1 MDRDI
6 DILALGELNVDLI
19 LNNIKDFPAIGKE
32 IIANDMLLT
41 LGSSTAIFAA
51 NAASIGSKVAFMG
64 MIGRDNFGSLVK
76 SSLESKDVKTSFLIE
91 SEKYSTGLTVV
102 LSYDEDRANITYPGA
117 MNHLGIKD
125 INVNA
130 LRRAKHVHISS
141 LFMQDNLHRDIK
153 EILELLK
160 KNGVTISLDTQ
171 WDPTENWD
179 FDYMHLLPL
188 IDIFMPNENEL
199 MALTKSSNL
208 DDSINKI
215 KNVCNIVVIK
225 CGSKGS
231 KMITKSGDVIS
242 LPANLNSNVVDTV
255 GAGDSFNA
263 GFISAFVKGLPL
275 EECQV
280 TGTLIGAVS
289 TTAAGGTGAFLSKQH
304 VAKLSKEIF
313 GKNLNI

>member
-1 MDRDI
+1 MERDI

-19 LNNIKDFPAIGKE
+19 LNDIKDFPAIGKE

-64 MIGRDNFGSLVK
+64 MIGKDNFGSLVK
-76 SSLESKDVKTSFLIE
+76 SSLNAKNVHTSFLIE

-102 LSYDEDRANITYPGA
+102 LSYDEDRANVTYPGA
-117 MNHLGIKD
+117 MNHMGIND
-125 INVNA
+125 IDVNA

-141 LFMQDNLHRDIK
+141 LFMQDDLHRDIK

-160 KNGVTISLDTQ
+160 KNGLTISLDTQ
-171 WDPTENWD
+171 WDPNENWN

-188 IDIFMPNENEL
+188 IDVFMPNEKEL

-208 DDSINKI
+208 DDAIDQI
-215 KNVCNIVVIK
+215 KDVCNIAVIK

-231 KMITKSGDVIS
+231 KMITRNGDLIS
-242 LPANLNSNVVDTV
+242 LPANLNSKVVDTV

-263 GFISAFVKGLPL
+263 GFISAFVKGLPI

-289 TTAAGGTGAFLSKQH
+289 TTAAGGTGAFISKKH
-304 VAKLSKEIF
+304 VEELSKEIF
-313 GKNLNI
+313 GKDLNI